1 MEKETLQEPNEIT
14 GRWIVDT
21 TIGTFGINESSSS
34 FVGFRI
40 QEVLAGLGEITAVG
54 RTPELE
60 GNLVFKEG
68 FLLEAEVLAD
78 LTNLRSERSMRD
90 SRIQSALN
98 TNVHPQAVFTLSEPV
113 PITDNKS
120 IDSIAPGFL
129 TVNGLTNPVEA
140 NFQAELVG
148 EIVTVVG
155 TFEVNL
161 IDYEVQAPSAPI
173 VVSVEDKAIVEFQ
186 LFFTVD

>member
-1 MEKETLQEPNEIT
+1 MISARTLGEA
-14 GRWIVDT
+14 VALKA
-21 TIGTFGINESSSS
+21 TIGTFGIDESSSS

-60 GNLVFKEG
+60 GSLIFEES
-68 FLLEAEVLAD
+68 FLLEAEVIAD
-78 LTNLRSERSMRD
+78 LTKLLSERSMRD
-90 SRIQSALN
+90 SRIQGALN
-98 TNVHPQAVFTLSEPV
+98 TNIHPQAVFALSEPV
-113 PITDNKS
+113 PITDNRS
-120 IDSIAPGFL
+120 IDSMALGFL
-129 TVNGLTNPVEA
+129 TVNGLTNLVEA

-161 IDYEVQAPSAPI
+161 IDYGVQAPSAPI
-173 VVSVEDKAIVEFQ
+173 VVSVEDTAIVEFQ
-186 LFFTVD
+186 LFFMKD